1 MKNHDVRIING
12 LELCMYTSKNHADSK
27 MLHLEGDN
35 NNMSNS
41 PVENYNGSI
50 VIKVL
55 FFILK
60 FCFCA
65 IDLLI
70 DCVTNK
76 WTWSLM
82 YLVVNVVMDIF
93 FHLVLASAAVMVVF
107 ILNVD
112 DFYQQV
118 KDDELKSL
126 NAIAQDEKLINI
138 LEKETCPNLV

>member
-60 FCFCA
+60 VILSVRHHF
-65 IDLLI
+65 
-70 DCVTNK
+70 
-76 WTWSLM
+76 
-82 YLVVNVVMDIF
+82 Y
-93 FHLVLASAAVMVVF
+93 VLQRVP
-107 ILNVD
+107 
-112 DFYQQV
+112 
-118 KDDELKSL
+118 
-126 NAIAQDEKLINI
+126 KLINFSSVFVLSI
-138 LEKETCPNLV
+138 Y